1 MNRSYYSD
9 SIESFLRSSVEEILG
24 KLSAESEFGA
34 EQEQIGAWSEEIRI
48 PKDLLSKREGSIYFE
63 FSIPRMGR
71 RIDVVLIIQ
80 SVVFVLEFKVGA
92 KSPRHVLSL
101 PKDKSGQCERHRASV
116 RLRARSEEFS

>member
-1 MNRSYYSD
+1 MNRAYYSD
-9 SIESFLRSSVEEILG
+9 TIKAFLSTSPDDILG
-24 KLSAESEFGA
+24 KLSAKSEFGA

-48 PKDLLSKREGSIYFE
+48 LKDLLSKYEGSIYFE

-101 PKDKSGQCERHRASV
+101 PKDKSGQRERD
-116 RLRARSEEFS
+116 